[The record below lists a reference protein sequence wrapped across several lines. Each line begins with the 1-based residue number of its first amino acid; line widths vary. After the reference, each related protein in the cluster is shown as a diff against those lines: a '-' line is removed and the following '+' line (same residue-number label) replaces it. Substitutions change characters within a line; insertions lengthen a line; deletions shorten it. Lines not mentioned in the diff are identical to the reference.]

1 MKGGGGGRERE
12 RETRGASVDVH
23 SCQIMKKMVNM
34 EQEKGKCSHLQ
45 DPPTE
50 PIHTAILS

>member
-1 MKGGGGGRERE
+1 M
-12 RETRGASVDVH
+12 DVH